1 MFSKKVNLIGVDI
14 GSYRVKD
21 IELKSKKDGYLLKNI
36 AEMNLPEDVI
46 SEGTVVDYGEIVNV
60 LTTIFNDNKF
70 SHKKVAAALKGNA
83 VIAKKLTVPSV
94 DDKNFKETFRW
105 EAEQYIQME
114 IDEVNIDYEI
124 LSQNK
129 EYEQTEV
136 LLAVARKDLIMDMT
150 SVLESSKLKPVL
162 IDLEV
167 FSLLNAFEVNYGIDS
182 DVSVI
187 INIGHSSTLII
198 FVKNGLYEFSREIN
212 IGGKNAIEKIQ
223 QQMGMTM
230 EESSLIIKDLEAIEY
245 NDELQ
250 NVLKDF
256 NKQLAIEIKNSVD
269 MFSTTSQM
277 DTLKCYLCGG
287 GVSIFGLKDVILET
301 LDVDVSYFNPFA
313 NIEFGKG
320 LDSEFIN
327 ANLYRFNIALGLAL
341 RKVDDK

>member
-14 GSYRVKD
+14 GSYSVKV

-287 GVSIFGLKDVILET
+287 GVSIFGLKDVILEI
-301 LDVDVSYFNPFA
+301 LGVDVSYFNPFA